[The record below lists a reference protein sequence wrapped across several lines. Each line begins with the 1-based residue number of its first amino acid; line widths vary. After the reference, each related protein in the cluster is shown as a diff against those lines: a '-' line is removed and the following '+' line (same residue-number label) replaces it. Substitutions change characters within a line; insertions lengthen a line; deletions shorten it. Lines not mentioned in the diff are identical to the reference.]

1 MMRTRWARATEAE
14 ALGALLGVWGRHGL
28 DTFCLNAR
36 GPLAGALLLARHLGW
51 LWGDGQ
57 GMHVTLAGVCAL
69 SEHLG
74 SDLIGEWIE
83 HERRS
88 ASEPEHRYASDQ
100 ALLGIGRASP
110 VRGLV
115 AAE

>member
-1 MMRTRWARATEAE
+1 MRLRSRWDRATEE
-14 ALGALLGVWGRHGL
+14 QALGALLGIWNRHGL

-36 GPLAGALLLARHLGW
+36 GPLAGPLLLARHLGW

-69 SEHLG
+69 SGHLG
-74 SDLIGEWIE
+74 RDLIDEWVE
-83 HERRS
+83 AERRS
-88 ASEPEHRYASDQ
+88 ASEPERWAYA
-100 ALLGIGRASP
+100 A
-110 VRGLV
+110 